1 MCHVVHLCLE
11 SDVDALKPLGFGN
24 GVNGLSNKHARR
36 SIKRESQ
43 SKLNILII
51 FRIVYVIKAHDKD
64 IDKVG
69 IADHEIHWCRYI
81 SDLTLRMST
90 FMLKVHRFCEV

>member
-1 MCHVVHLCLE
+1 MHVDL
-11 SDVDALKPLGFGN
+11 LKQ
-24 GVNGLSNKHARR
+24 
-36 SIKRESQ
+36 SQ

-69 IADHEIHWCRYI
+69 IADHEIHWCKYI
-81 SDLTLRMST
+81 SDLTFRTST
-90 FMLKVHRFCEV
+90 FMLKVDRFCEIRTKRMHRERFINDMLLLRFHLKIRG

>member
-1 MCHVVHLCLE
+1 MHVDL
-11 SDVDALKPLGFGN
+11 LK
-24 GVNGLSNKHARR
+24 
-36 SIKRESQ
+36 ESQ

-69 IADHEIHWCRYI
+69 IADHEIHW
-81 SDLTLRMST
+81 
-90 FMLKVHRFCEV
+90 